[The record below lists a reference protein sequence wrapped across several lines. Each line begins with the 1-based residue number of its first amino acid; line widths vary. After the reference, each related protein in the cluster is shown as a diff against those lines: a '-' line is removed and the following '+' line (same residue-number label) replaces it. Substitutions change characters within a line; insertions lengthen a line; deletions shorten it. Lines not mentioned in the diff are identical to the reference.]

1 MLGDICRSDSRL
13 LKFSTSRW
21 IWQVD
26 TLRVITFSFF
36 DGGKDIVYY
45 ILMSLE
51 ERDETKLLSISSQYN
66 SHPTILV
73 NETSSSSL
81 QTHFRRPFFFSS
93 QNVTYPDRQM
103 CWSTSLYSSP
113 TKPPSLFRSAIFRY
127 ERRDVKLGLE
137 KKKILFLFEKVLLTD
152 SHLSGGKPCQLLRV
166 FSVFAETPTG
176 FLDSITGTC

>member
-1 MLGDICRSDSRL
+1 MQIRFPPSKVFYIALNLTSWYFACHYLFFLWWRKRHCL
-13 LKFSTSRW
+13 LY
-21 IWQVD
+21 
-26 TLRVITFSFF
+26 F
-36 DGGKDIVYY
+36 DVTW
-45 ILMSLE
+45 
-51 ERDETKLLSISSQYN
+51 RTRRNKLLSISSQYN

-166 FSVFAETPTG
+166 FSGFAETPTG